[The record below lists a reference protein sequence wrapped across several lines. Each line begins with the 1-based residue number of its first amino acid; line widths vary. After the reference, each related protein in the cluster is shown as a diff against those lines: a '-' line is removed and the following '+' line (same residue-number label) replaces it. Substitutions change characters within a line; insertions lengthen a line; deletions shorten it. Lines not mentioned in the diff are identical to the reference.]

1 MMYCA
6 DIILGTPSQYK
17 QPIVIGPIHKLALMQ
32 LRCRIINF
40 CEIHWSV
47 FCGCFFIEH
56 KTTSNVV
63 KTVGLSSKGSS
74 RKRKHSSSEEEDS
87 RASQLHSIVKVK
99 DRKLVIMLCTHQ

>member
-1 MMYCA
+1 M
-6 DIILGTPSQYK
+6 
-17 QPIVIGPIHKLALMQ
+17 IGPIHKLALMQ
-32 LRCRIINF
+32 LRCRII
-40 CEIHWSV
+40 SV
-47 FCGCFFIEH
+47 KCTGLFFVVVFFIEH

-99 DRKLVIMLCTHQ
+99 DRK